1 MESLARVF
9 SQTRDRITLSKE
21 EALARRAVSDDGSG
35 LPEREVFKLVSL
47 ASDPMNGL
55 RIRAFLWRSVEESVG
70 KKWKKLEKSLKVLLM
85 IFAACSAEILDEAFA
100 KSSLI
105 SQLASNGSV
114 SKATKS
120 AEIASQLQLLLL
132 QKKLKFAQILSDKTP
147 KSILQSHVLQFNK
160 RLVEKNF
167 FFDSKFEKSNLD
179 FVSLISKSSKNDDR
193 IFSDFTTLPNNKYGP
208 QKNRVSSYK
217 EMVDVAYKPL

>member
-9 SQTRDRITLSKE
+9 SQAKDRITLSKE

-35 LPEREVFKLVSL
+35 LPEREVLKLVSL

-70 KKWKKLEKSLKVLLM
+70 KKWKKLEKSLKMLVM
-85 IFAACSAEILDEAFA
+85 VFAQCSAEVLDEAFA

-105 SQLASNGSV
+105 SQLASNDSFP
-114 SKATKS
+114 KATKS

-132 QKKLKFAQILSDKTP
+132 QKKLKFAQILSEKTP
-147 KSILQSHVLQFNK
+147 KSILHSHVLQFKK
-160 RLVEKNF
+160 RLVEKKF
-167 FFDSKFEKSNLD
+167 VLHSKLEKSNMD
-179 FVSLISKSSKNDDR
+179 FVSLISKSSKNDDPM
-193 IFSDFTTLPNNKYGP
+193 FSDFTSLENSKYGP
-208 QKNRVSSYK
+208 KMNRVSSYR
-217 EMVDVAYKPL
+217 EIVDVAYKPL